1 MFDMRQC
8 EFIQL
13 LGGAAVYLALA
24 ARVQQPKR
32 VVFLHALA
40 ENELEA
46 QAGRV
51 AFRQALDRPPRR
63 PPPASPSRRRTRWS
77 P

>member
-8 EFIQL
+8 EFIPL
-13 LGGAAVYLALA
+13 LGGAAVYPPLA
-24 ARVQQPKR
+24 ARVQQPER

-51 AFRQALDRPPRR
+51 AFRQALEALPSSCAGTGNR
-63 PPPASPSRRRTRWS
+63 PSRH
-77 P
+77 